1 MPNQTKQGDRKALRQ
16 ANVLESLKDIG
27 HSSVNSFK
35 KDLLGGIPGD
45 FMNQILGTGYG
56 KKYSGEIIPGE
67 SLEFSEVIS
76 GQRESNEKLAGQLRV
91 EHTLVEEERVFIE
104 KKGKEL
110 EMQLYVIKQEVEA
123 LASTTEGLAKE
134 LQVAAMQSPVE
145 PGVYHLVFFEKLI
158 EFLKSFRKKIE
169 KAAVWLHATNKRA
182 QKKNFWG
189 LYKSQGTKFFLS
201 GEHYSQRSAG

>member
-110 EMQLYVIKQEVEA
+110 
-123 LASTTEGLAKE
+123 
-134 LQVAAMQSPVE
+134 QVAAMQSPVE